1 MLREKQIATEK
12 LAVLPLF
19 LRPKT
24 ISELVRLGRDNDG
37 GYLVDKRSITAS
49 EIMLGFGIKDDWS
62 FEKDFQ
68 KCSDVPVV
76 AFDASIGRLF
86 FFRRLVKSVA
96 RANRDNFVHWF
107 RIFSDYY
114 SFFRG
119 RNAHIKKF
127 VGMKKKSNYISVNT
141 IAKKFIP
148 SNVKNVFFKIDIEG
162 SEYQVLDDLI
172 TISDRVCGLVI
183 EFHSVDLNMEKIA
196 SFVRK
201 FPLKICHVH
210 CNNCAPMNELSTPLV
225 IEVTFTRFDVE
236 DGYVENLPNSIDLP
250 NNSGAEDYLVT
261 FL

>member
-127 VGMKKKSNYISVNT
+127 VGMKKNQTIYLLILLQKNSYRQMLRTYFLKSILKDRNI
-141 IAKKFIP
+141 KF
-148 SNVKNVFFKIDIEG
+148 
-162 SEYQVLDDLI
+162 
-172 TISDRVCGLVI
+172 
-183 EFHSVDLNMEKIA
+183 
-196 SFVRK
+196 
-201 FPLKICHVH
+201 
-210 CNNCAPMNELSTPLV
+210 
-225 IEVTFTRFDVE
+225 
-236 DGYVENLPNSIDLP
+236 
-250 NNSGAEDYLVT
+250 
-261 FL
+261 